1 MVDTFQVDRKA
12 WELAKQQ
19 LAPNAPHSN
28 IALLAEEIKRKIIE
42 EEKGKQ

>member
-19 LAPNAPHSN
+19 LAPNAPVSN
-28 IALLAEEIKRKIIE
+28 IALLAQEIKKQLE
-42 EEKGKQ
+42 EEANHGK